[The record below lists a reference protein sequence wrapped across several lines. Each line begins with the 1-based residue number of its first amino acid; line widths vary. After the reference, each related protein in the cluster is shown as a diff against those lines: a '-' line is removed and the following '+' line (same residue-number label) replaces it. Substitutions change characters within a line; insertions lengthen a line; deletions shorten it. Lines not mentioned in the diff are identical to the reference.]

1 MKKLLTVVGGIVVLV
16 IAAALIAPFF
26 IDLNDY
32 KGTIEAKAKEATG
45 RDLKIDGK
53 ISLSLL
59 PLPSVTVDGIKFGN
73 APGGTAPNMAEIE
86 SAKVKVALMPLLSHK
101 AQITEIVL
109 TKPVIVLEKLKDGTG
124 NWQLNPSA
132 PSGTTT
138 TPAPAPAPTQP
149 SSDGATASA
158 GGWDVQV
165 DGASIEDGTVIYRD
179 ATAGSEQKVEK
190 INVDLSLQS
199 LKGPFD
205 AKGGLVAMNL
215 PLGFSVKVGR
225 MDPSAPMPIELTL
238 TVGETKGSFGFS
250 GQADMSAASDPTKP
264 IVTGKLSA
272 KAENVAELM
281 AALSGGSA
289 AAQPPALAQ
298 PLTLSG
304 DVTAGSAA
312 ADIKNLALA
321 LGDIAAQGA
330 VGAKYGAETT
340 VDANLAVGRVNLDK
354 LLPPAKAGATSDKT
368 TDTASA
374 GAAKPAAPFT
384 LPTGITANV
393 TAMVEQIA
401 YQGKAIDGTKLVA
414 QLKDGALNLTQ
425 LSAQL
430 PGNTAFTLSGVLA
443 PKSGQPSFTGAV
455 KASSDNLREVADM
468 FAPGALNSVPADRL
482 RKLALTSRLNASPA
496 QVEIADLN
504 ATLDASKISGGVILA
519 LPDGQKRKRMAFG
532 VGLSVDKL
540 NVDGYL
546 PQAGKKVGE
555 PSTAAS
561 TDTAKAKP
569 APDNPLK
576 ALAPLGDLDA
586 NIEIKA
592 GSLTLNGQQVKGL
605 HTLVGLADAT
615 LTIKDI
621 SVSDLMGGKGAINGT
636 VSDLKGDPKFDIAY
650 DIFAKDAGKLL
661 QMGGMDAQAPGKF
674 GTLTLKGKASGNAND
689 VAYDIA
695 MAMSGVG
702 LDGTAKGTA
711 SGLMAGGIPKINS
724 DFDIKA
730 KDTGALAQLFGG
742 PADAAKQLGAVAF
755 KGTAQS
761 GADDLTYDV
770 SLSIGGIGGTGKLAG
785 KVTGISGTPQVDTTL
800 DLKANDPAPLLQL
813 AGIAGPKAKAMGALT
828 AAGALKGNAE
838 NMNLNLDLSGA
849 GATAKVAGN
858 VKIPKSKD
866 PAKPEPIGFDLAVTA
881 NHPEFTDLMKMA
893 DLPASGAKG
902 GPLAVSV
909 KAAGTTQKASVSQL
923 DAKWGDSSIAG
934 SADYD
939 ATGTR
944 PLITAVLNG
953 GTVNLTPF
961 MAPSTKTNTAT
972 GTGGSGGS
980 GSPAKTSGP
989 WSTEP
994 LDLSAL
1000 GKQDAKIDF
1009 KATSLVLPDQRI
1021 DDLVAKIT
1029 IEDGLMTMET
1039 LNGKIYGGAFDLS
1052 GTTVNGNGTP
1062 KIGAKVA
1069 VKAIQLAELLGGGI
1083 AGSQVK
1089 GPISLNFDGTGSGL
1103 SQADL
1108 VRSLTGK
1115 GNLDGTVL
1123 IIGKIEQ
1130 TVGSALLGVLGQKVK
1145 AVQGIADKIN
1155 GVLSSYTGVDN
1166 KLDGTFDIV
1175 NGVLNTGD
1183 TAFTNPKARG
1193 TAKGKVDLAQMAL
1206 SMLVDLFG
1214 ADAQQAFMSVNLDGP
1229 LASPKPSFSG
1239 GGAAPSAS
1247 GIPGLNIP
1255 GVSLPGLGGGATD
1268 TAAPGAVPGAATGI
1282 GGAAGAAVGGAV
1294 GGAGGSAVGGAA
1306 GGLLNDLIGGKKKK
1320 KDQQQQEPAAQ
1331 ESAPAAE
1338 PGAAGTA
1345 VPAAQPEAAPA
1356 EPAPAEQAPAATE
1369 QAPAAEPG
1377 AAPAPAEDRTSRSSA
1392 RTCGSGARRGN
1403 PSAEQ
1408 RDHDGTGA
1416 GTRRQRQLSGFNTK
1430 MRLRLCR
1437 RKEIRG
1443 HNTQL
1448 TAEASA
1454 RRKRSKPHKI
1464 GVRVTFCV
1472 SSMRRIN
1479 RDILL

>member
-1 MKKLLTVVGGIVVLV
+1 MKKLLYVVGGIVVLV

-32 KGTIEAKAKEATG
+32 KGMIEAKAKEATG

-53 ISLSLL
+53 ISLSIL

-86 SAKVKVALMPLLSHK
+86 SAKVKVAIMPLLSHK
-101 AQITEIVL
+101 AQITEVVL
-109 TKPVIVLEKLKDGTG
+109 TRPVIVLEKLKDGTG
-124 NWQLNPSA
+124 NWQLNPPSA
-132 PSGTTT
+132 SGTTT
-138 TPAPAPAPTQP
+138 TEAAPAQP
-149 SSDGATASA
+149 SSGGATASA

-165 DGASIEDGTVIYRD
+165 DGASVEDGTFIYRD
-179 ATAGSEQKVEK
+179 ATSGSEQKVDK
-190 INVDLSLQS
+190 INVDLSMQS

-215 PLGFSVKVGR
+215 PLGFSVKAGR
-225 MDPSAPMPIELTL
+225 MDPSAPMPIDLTL

-250 GQADMSAASDPTKP
+250 GQADMSAASDPAKP

-298 PLTLSG
+298 PFTLNG
-304 DVTAGSAA
+304 DITAGSTA

-354 LLPPAKAGATSDKT
+354 LMPAAKAGAAPEKK
-368 TDTASA
+368 AEGEA
-374 GAAKPAAPFT
+374 AGGAAKPAAPFS
-384 LPTGITANV
+384 LPGGVTANV
-393 TAMVEQIA
+393 TATVEQIA

-504 ATLDASKISGGVILA
+504 AQLDASKISGGVILA
-519 LPDGQKRKRMAFG
+519 LPDDQKRKRMAFG
-532 VGLSVDKL
+532 VGLSIDKL

-546 PQAGKKVGE
+546 PQGNQPAGDKKAA
-555 PSTAAS
+555 PASTAS
-561 TDTAKAKP
+561 NDTTKKA

-586 NIEIKA
+586 NIEVKA
-592 GSLTLNGQQVKGL
+592 GSLTMNGQQVKGL
-605 HTLVGLADAT
+605 HALIGLADAT
-615 LTIKDI
+615 LNIKDI
-621 SVSDLMGGKGAINGT
+621 SVSDLMGGKGAIEGK
-636 VSDLKGDPKFDIAY
+636 VSDLKGDPKFDISY
-650 DIFAKDAGKLL
+650 DISAKDAGKLL
-661 QMGGMDAQAPGKF
+661 AMGGMDAQSPGKF
-674 GTLTLKGKASGNAND
+674 GSLTLKGKANGNAND
-689 VAYDIA
+689 VTYDVA
-695 MAMSGVG
+695 MAMTGVG

-711 SGLMAGGIPKINS
+711 AGLTAGGIPKINS
-724 DFDIKA
+724 TFDVKA
-730 KDTGALAQLFGG
+730 KDTAALAQLFGG
-742 PADAAKQLGAVAF
+742 PADAAKQLGSVAF
-755 KGTAQS
+755 SGTAQS

-770 SLSIGGIGGTGKLAG
+770 TLAIGGIGGAGKLAG

-800 DLKANDPAPLLQL
+800 DLKAEKPAPLLQL
-813 AGIAGPKAKAMGALT
+813 AGLAGPKAQAMGALT

-838 NMNLNLDLSGA
+838 DMNLNLDLSGA
-849 GATAKVAGN
+849 GATAKVTGN
-858 VKIPKSKD
+858 VKMPKSKD
-866 PAKPEPIGFDLAVTA
+866 PAKPEPIGFDLSVTA
-881 NHPEFTDLMKMA
+881 NHPEFTDLMKLA
-893 DLPASGAKG
+893 DLPSGGTKG
-902 GPLAVSV
+902 GPLALTV

-923 DAKWGDSSIAG
+923 DAKWGDSNLAG

-939 ATGTR
+939 ATGTK
-944 PLITAVLNG
+944 PVITAVLNG

-961 MAPSTKTNTAT
+961 MAPSTKTNAGKSTT
-972 GTGGSGGS
+972 GAGGS

-1000 GKQDAKIDF
+1000 GKQDANIDF
-1009 KATSLVLPDQRI
+1009 KAKSLIMPDQRI

-1029 IEDGLMTMET
+1029 VKDGLMTMQT

-1052 GTTVNGNGTP
+1052 GTSVNGNGTP
-1062 KIGAKVA
+1062 KIDAKVA

-1145 AVQGIADKIN
+1145 QVQGIADKIN
-1155 GVLSSYTGVDN
+1155 GVLSAYTGVDN
-1166 KLDGTFDIV
+1166 KLNGTFDIA
-1175 NGVLNTGD
+1175 NGVLNTQD

-1229 LASPKPSFSG
+1229 VASPKPSFSG

-1255 GVSLPGLGGGATD
+1255 GVSIPGLGGGSSD
-1268 TAAPGAVPGAATGI
+1268 TSAEPGGAATGA
-1282 GGAAGAAVGGAV
+1282 GGAAGSAVGGAV
-1294 GGAGGSAVGGAA
+1294 GGAGGAAVGGAA
-1306 GGLLNDLIGGKKKK
+1306 GGLINDIFGGKDKKK
-1320 KDQQQQEPAAQ
+1320 QQQAPASQ

-1338 PGAAGTA
+1338 PGAAA
-1345 VPAAQPEAAPA
+1345 APAPAAQPEAAPGAPAPA
-1356 EPAPAEQAPAATE
+1356 EPAPAATEQPPAQAPAAEQAPATE

-1377 AAPAPAEDRTSRSSA
+1377 AAPAPAEPAPAAPAPSEVIPVPTNNETTTDPA
-1392 RTCGSGARRGN
+1392 EEPGASGN
-1403 PSAEQ
+1403 
-1408 RDHDGTGA
+1408 
-1416 GTRRQRQLSGFNTK
+1416 
-1430 MRLRLCR
+1430 
-1437 RKEIRG
+1437 
-1443 HNTQL
+1443 
-1448 TAEASA
+1448 
-1454 RRKRSKPHKI
+1454 
-1464 GVRVTFCV
+1464 
-1472 SSMRRIN
+1472 
-1479 RDILL
+1479 

>member
-1 MKKLLTVVGGIVVLV
+1 MKKLLYIIGGIVVLV
-16 IAAALIAPFF
+16 IVAALIAPFF

-32 KGTIEAKAKEATG
+32 KGMIEAKAKEATG

-53 ISLSLL
+53 ISLSIL

-73 APGGTAPNMAEIE
+73 APGGAAPNMAEIE
-86 SAKVKVALMPLLSHK
+86 SATVKVAIMPLLSHK
-101 AQITEIVL
+101 AQITDIVL
-109 TKPVIVLEKLKDGTG
+109 TKPVISLEKLKDGTG
-124 NWQLNPSA
+124 NWQLTPPTA
-132 PSGTTT
+132 SGT
-138 TPAPAPAPTQP
+138 TPAPSPAPAP
-149 SSDGATASA
+149 SDGATTSA
-158 GGWDVQV
+158 GGWDVQI
-165 DGASIEDGTVIYRD
+165 DGATIEDGTVIYRD

-190 INVDLSLQS
+190 INVDLSMQS

-205 AKGGLVAMNL
+205 AKGGLVAMNM
-215 PLGFSVKVGR
+215 PLGFSVKAGR
-225 MDPSAPMPIELTL
+225 MDPTAPMPVELTL

-250 GQADMSAASDPTKP
+250 GQADMSAAGDPAKP

-289 AAQPPALAQ
+289 AAQPPALAR
-298 PLTLSG
+298 PFSLNG
-304 DVTAGSAA
+304 DVTAGSTA

-321 LGDIAAQGA
+321 LGDVSAQGTVA
-330 VGAKYGAETT
+330 AKYGAATEL
-340 VDANLAVGRVNLDK
+340 DANLAVGRVDLDK
-354 LLPPAKAGATSDKT
+354 LLPPAAKSGEAADKKAA
-368 TDTASA
+368 DTGG
-374 GAAKPAAPFT
+374 GAAKQPAPFT
-384 LPTGITANV
+384 LPGGITANV
-393 TAMVEQIA
+393 TATVEQIA
-401 YQGKAIDGTKLVA
+401 YQGKAIDGTRLVA

-443 PKSGQPSFTGAV
+443 PKNGQPSFTGAA

-482 RKLALTSRLNASPA
+482 RKLALTSRLNASPS

-504 ATLDASKISGGVILA
+504 ATLDASKISGGIILA
-519 LPDGQKRKRMAFG
+519 LPDDQKRKRMAFG

-546 PQAGKKVGE
+546 PQGGKKVGE
-555 PSTAAS
+555 PANTAAN
-561 TDTAKAKP
+561 DTAKSKS

-586 NIEIKA
+586 NIEVKA
-592 GSLTLNGQQVKGL
+592 GSLTMNGQQVKSL
-605 HTLVGLADAT
+605 HALIGLADAT
-615 LTIKDI
+615 LNIKDV
-621 SVSDLMGGKGAINGT
+621 SVGDLMGGKGAINGK
-636 VSDLKGDPKFDIAY
+636 VSDLKGDPKFDINY
-650 DIFAKDAGKLL
+650 DISAKDAGKLL
-661 QMGGMDAQAPGKF
+661 AMAGMDPQSPGKF
-674 GTLTLKGKASGNAND
+674 GALTLKGKASGNAND
-689 VAYDIA
+689 VAYDVD
-695 MAMSGVG
+695 MAMTGVG

-711 SGLMAGGIPKINS
+711 AGLMAGGIPKINS

-730 KDTGALAQLFGG
+730 KDTAALAQLFGG
-742 PADAAKQLGAVAF
+742 PADAAKQLGSVAF
-755 KGTAQS
+755 AGTAQS

-770 SLSIGGIGGTGKLAG
+770 KLSIGGIGGSGKLAG

-800 DLKANDPAPLLQL
+800 DLKAEKPAPLLQL
-813 AGIAGPKAKAMGALT
+813 AGLAGPKAQAMGTLS

-838 NMNLNLDLSGA
+838 DMNLNLDLAAA

-858 VKIPKSKD
+858 VKMPKQQ
-866 PAKPEPIGFDLAVTA
+866 PIAFDLSVTA
-881 NHPEFTDLMKMA
+881 NHPEFTELMKMA
-893 DLPASGAKG
+893 DLPAGAKG
-902 GPLAVSV
+902 GPLAVAV

-923 DAKWGDSSIAG
+923 DAKWGDSSLTGTAN
-934 SADYD
+934 YD
-939 ATGTR
+939 ATGAK
-944 PLITAVLNG
+944 PNITANLSG

-961 MAPSTKTNTAT
+961 MAPSAKTNA
-972 GTGGSGGS
+972 GKSTGGSSGS
-980 GSPAKTSGP
+980 GAPAKTSGP

-1000 GKQDAKIDF
+1000 GKQDADIDF
-1009 KATSLVLPDQRI
+1009 KAKSLILPDQRI

-1029 IEDGLMTMET
+1029 IKDGLMTMHT

-1052 GTTVNGNGTP
+1052 GTAVNGNGTP
-1062 KIGAKVA
+1062 KIDAKVA

-1083 AGSQVK
+1083 AGSQIK

-1103 SQADL
+1103 TQADL

-1145 AVQGIADKIN
+1145 AVQGVADKIN

-1166 KLDGTFDIV
+1166 KLTGSFDIAQ
-1175 NGVLNTGD
+1175 GILNTQD
-1183 TAFTNPKARG
+1183 TAFSNPKARG

-1214 ADAQQAFMSVNLDGP
+1214 QNAEQAFMSVNLDGP
-1229 LASPKPSFSG
+1229 VSSPHPSFSG
-1239 GGAAPSAS
+1239 NGAAPSAS

-1255 GVSLPGLGGGATD
+1255 GVNIPGLGGGGSTD
-1268 TAAPGAVPGAATGI
+1268 TSAPGAATGGAEGI

-1320 KDQQQQEPAAQ
+1320 DKQQQAPASQ
-1331 ESAPAAE
+1331 ESAPGAE
-1338 PGAAGTA
+1338 PGAAGSSA
-1345 VPAAQPEAAPA
+1345 PAAQPEVAPA
-1356 EPAPAEQAPAATE
+1356 EQAPSEQAPAATE
-1369 QAPAAEPG
+1369 QPPADQAPAAEPG
-1377 AAPAPAEDRTSRSSA
+1377 AAQTPTEPAPTEQAPAPSELVPLPNNETTTEPGQEPGA
-1392 RTCGSGARRGN
+1392 SGN
-1403 PSAEQ
+1403 
-1408 RDHDGTGA
+1408 
-1416 GTRRQRQLSGFNTK
+1416 
-1430 MRLRLCR
+1430 
-1437 RKEIRG
+1437 
-1443 HNTQL
+1443 
-1448 TAEASA
+1448 
-1454 RRKRSKPHKI
+1454 
-1464 GVRVTFCV
+1464 
-1472 SSMRRIN
+1472 
-1479 RDILL
+1479 

>member
-1 MKKLLTVVGGIVVLV
+1 MKKLLYVVGGIVVLV

-53 ISLSLL
+53 ISLSIL

-86 SAKVKVALMPLLSHK
+86 SATVKVAIMPLLSHK
-101 AQITEIVL
+101 AQITNIVL
-109 TKPVIVLEKLKDGTG
+109 TRPVIVLEKLKDGTG
-124 NWQLNPSA
+124 NWQLNPTAS
-132 PSGTTT
+132 SGTTT
-138 TPAPAPAPTQP
+138 TEPAQPSAPTQP
-149 SSDGATASA
+149 STDGATASA

-165 DGASIEDGTVIYRD
+165 DGASVEDGTFIYRD
-179 ATAGSEQKVEK
+179 ATSGSEQKVEK
-190 INVDLSLQS
+190 INVDLSMQS

-225 MDPSAPMPIELTL
+225 MDPSAPMPIDLAL

-250 GQADMSAASDPTKP
+250 GQADMAAAGDPAKP
-264 IVTGKLSA
+264 IVVGKLSA

-281 AALSGGSA
+281 AALSSGSA

-298 PLTLSG
+298 PFTLAG

-312 ADIKNLALA
+312 ADIKNLSLA

-354 LLPPAKAGATSDKT
+354 LMPLAKAGAATEKK
-368 TDTASA
+368 TDTAS
-374 GAAKPAAPFT
+374 GGDAAKPAAPFI
-384 LPTGITANV
+384 LPSGITANV
-393 TAMVEQIA
+393 TATVEQIA

-468 FAPGALNSVPADRL
+468 FAPGALDSVPADRL

-519 LPDGQKRKRMAFG
+519 LPDDQKRKRMAFG

-546 PQAGKKVGE
+546 PQGDKKVGE
-555 PSTAAS
+555 PSTAS
-561 TDTAKAKP
+561 TDTTKAKA

-592 GSLTLNGQQVKGL
+592 GSLTMNGQQVKGL
-605 HTLVGLADAT
+605 HALVGLADAT
-615 LTIKDI
+615 LNIKDI
-621 SVSDLMGGKGAINGT
+621 SVSDLMGGKGAINGK

-674 GTLTLKGKASGNAND
+674 GTLTLKGKANGNAND
-689 VAYDIA
+689 VTYDIA
-695 MAMSGVG
+695 MAMTGVG

-730 KDTGALAQLFGG
+730 KDTAALAQLFGG
-742 PADAAKQLGAVAF
+742 PADAAKQLGSVAF

-770 SLSIGGIGGTGKLAG
+770 TLAIGGIGGTGKLAG

-800 DLKANDPAPLLQL
+800 DLKAEKPAPLLQL
-813 AGIAGPKAKAMGALT
+813 AGLAGPKAQAMGALT

-838 NMNLNLDLSGA
+838 DMNLNLDLSAA

-858 VKIPKSKD
+858 VKMPKQQ
-866 PAKPEPIGFDLAVTA
+866 PIAFDLSVTA
-881 NHPEFTDLMKMA
+881 NHPEFTDLMKIA
-893 DLPASGAKG
+893 DMPASGAKG
-902 GPLAVSV
+902 GPLALAV

-923 DAKWGDSSIAG
+923 DAKWGDSSLTG
-934 SADYD
+934 TADYD
-939 ATGTR
+939 ATGAK
-944 PLITAVLNG
+944 PIITANLSG

-961 MAPSTKTNTAT
+961 MAPSTKTNASKTT
-972 GTGGSGGS
+972 TGSGGS
-980 GSPAKTSGP
+980 GAPAKTSGP

-1000 GKQDAKIDF
+1000 GKQDANIDF
-1009 KATSLVLPDQRI
+1009 KAQSLIMPDQRI

-1029 IEDGLMTMET
+1029 VKDGLMTMQT

-1062 KIGAKVA
+1062 KIGAKVV

-1089 GPISLNFDGTGSGL
+1089 GPISLNFDGTGAGL
-1103 SQADL
+1103 SQADI

-1145 AVQGIADKIN
+1145 AVQGIAEKIN
-1155 GVLSSYTGVDN
+1155 GILASYTGVDN

-1229 LASPKPSFSG
+1229 VASPKPSFSG
-1239 GGAAPSAS
+1239 GGATPTAS

-1255 GVSLPGLGGGATD
+1255 GLNIPGVGGGSSD
-1268 TAAPGAVPGAATGI
+1268 TSAEPGGAATGI
-1282 GGAAGAAVGGAV
+1282 GGAAGSAVGGAV
-1294 GGAGGSAVGGAA
+1294 GGTGGAAVGGAA
-1306 GGLLNDLIGGKKKK
+1306 GGLINDIFGGKDKKKK
-1320 KDQQQQEPAAQ
+1320 QEQQQAPASQ

-1345 VPAAQPEAAPA
+1345 PAAQPEAAPA
-1356 EPAPAEQAPAATE
+1356 EQAPAEQAPAATE
-1369 QAPAAEPG
+1369 QPPAQAPATEQAPAATEPAPAAEPG
-1377 AAPAPAEDRTSRSSA
+1377 AAPAEQAPAEAPAPSEIIPVPENSQTTEPA
-1392 RTCGSGARRGN
+1392 QEPGASGN
-1403 PSAEQ
+1403 
-1408 RDHDGTGA
+1408 
-1416 GTRRQRQLSGFNTK
+1416 
-1430 MRLRLCR
+1430 
-1437 RKEIRG
+1437 
-1443 HNTQL
+1443 
-1448 TAEASA
+1448 
-1454 RRKRSKPHKI
+1454 
-1464 GVRVTFCV
+1464 
-1472 SSMRRIN
+1472 
-1479 RDILL
+1479 

>member
-1 MKKLLTVVGGIVVLV
+1 MMKKLLYVVGGIVVLV

-73 APGGTAPNMAEIE
+73 APGGSAPNMAEIE
-86 SAKVKVALMPLLSHK
+86 SATVKVAIMPLLSHK
-101 AQITEIVL
+101 AQITNVVL
-109 TKPVIVLEKLKDGTG
+109 TRPVVVLEKLKDGTG
-124 NWQLNPSA
+124 NWQLNA
-132 PSGTTT
+132 PAASGTTTT
-138 TPAPAPAPTQP
+138 TPAPAQP

-165 DGASIEDGTVIYRD
+165 DGASVEDGTFIYRD
-179 ATAGSEQKVEK
+179 ATSGSEQKIDK
-190 INVDLSLQS
+190 INVDLSMQS

-215 PLGFSVKVGR
+215 PLGFSVKAGR
-225 MDPSAPMPIELTL
+225 MDPSAPMPLDLTL

-250 GQADMSAASDPTKP
+250 GQADMAAASDPTKP

-289 AAQPPALAQ
+289 AAQPPALAR
-298 PLTLSG
+298 PFTLDG
-304 DVTAGSAA
+304 DITAGSAA

-321 LGDIAAQGA
+321 LGDVAAQGS
-330 VGAKYGAETT
+330 VGAKYGAATV
-340 VDANLAVGRVNLDK
+340 VDANLAIGRVDLDK
-354 LLPPAKAGATSDKT
+354 LMPAGKADEATEKKA
-368 TDTASA
+368 DTASGA
-374 GAAKPAAPFT
+374 GEAKPAAPFN
-384 LPTGITANV
+384 LPSGITANV
-393 TAMVEQIA
+393 TATVEQIA

-468 FAPGALNSVPADRL
+468 FAPGALNSVPSDRL

-496 QVEIADLN
+496 QVEVADLN

-519 LPDGQKRKRMAFG
+519 LPDDQKRKRMAFG

-546 PQAGKKVGE
+546 PQGDMKAAPV
-555 PSTAAS
+555 STAAN
-561 TDTAKAKP
+561 DTTKAKA
-569 APDNPLK
+569 APGNPLK

-592 GSLTLNGQQVKGL
+592 GSLTMNGQQVKGL
-605 HTLVGLADAT
+605 HALIGLADAT
-615 LTIKDI
+615 LNIKDV
-621 SVSDLMGGKGAINGT
+621 SVGDLMGGKGQINGKVT
-636 VSDLKGDPKFDIAY
+636 DLKGDPKFDIAY
-650 DIFAKDAGKLL
+650 DISAKDAGKLL
-661 QMGGMDAQAPGKF
+661 QMGGMDAQSPGKF
-674 GTLTLKGKASGNAND
+674 GSLTLKGKANGNAND

-695 MAMSGVG
+695 MAMTGVG

-711 SGLMAGGIPKINS
+711 AGLMAGGIPKINS

-730 KDTGALAQLFGG
+730 KDTAALAQLFGG
-742 PADAAKQLGAVAF
+742 PADAAKQLGSVAF

-770 SLSIGGIGGTGKLAG
+770 SLAIGGIGGTGKLAG

-800 DLKANDPAPLLQL
+800 DLKAEKPGPLLQL
-813 AGIAGPKAKAMGALT
+813 AGLAGPKAQAMGALT

-838 NMNLNLDLSGA
+838 DMNLNLDLSGA

-858 VKIPKSKD
+858 VKMPKSKD
-866 PAKPEPIGFDLAVTA
+866 PAKPEPIGFDLSVTA
-881 NHPEFTDLMKMA
+881 NHPEFTDLMKIA
-893 DLPASGAKG
+893 DLPGSGAKG
-902 GPLAVSV
+902 GPLAVAI

-923 DAKWGDSSIAG
+923 DAKWGDSSLTGTAN
-934 SADYD
+934 YD
-939 ATGTR
+939 ATGAK
-944 PLITAVLNG
+944 PNITANLTG

-961 MAPSTKTNTAT
+961 MAPSTKTSASKSTS
-972 GTGGSGGS
+972 GSGGS

-989 WSTEP
+989 WSTDP

-1000 GKQDAKIDF
+1000 GKQDADIDF
-1009 KATSLVLPDQRI
+1009 KAKSLIMPDQRI

-1029 IEDGLMTMET
+1029 VKDGLMTMHT

-1052 GTTVNGNGTP
+1052 GTSVNGNGTP
-1062 KIGAKVA
+1062 KIDAKVA

-1089 GPISLNFDGTGSGL
+1089 GPISLNFDGSGTGL
-1103 SQADL
+1103 TQADL

-1155 GVLSSYTGVDN
+1155 GVLASYTGVDN
-1166 KLDGTFDIV
+1166 KLDGTFDIA
-1175 NGVLNTGD
+1175 NGVLNTQD
-1183 TAFTNPKARG
+1183 TTFTNPKARG
-1193 TAKGKVDLAQMAL
+1193 TAKGKVDLPQMAL

-1229 LASPKPSFSG
+1229 VSSPKPSFSG
-1239 GGAAPSAS
+1239 SGAAPSAS

-1255 GVSLPGLGGGATD
+1255 GVNLPGLGGGSSD
-1268 TAAPGAVPGAATGI
+1268 TSAPGAAPATGI
-1282 GGAAGAAVGGAV
+1282 GGAAGSAVGGAV
-1294 GGAGGSAVGGAA
+1294 GGTGGAAVGGAA
-1306 GGLLNDLIGGKKKK
+1306 GGLINDIFGGKDKKKK
-1320 KDQQQQEPAAQ
+1320 KEQQQAPASQ

-1345 VPAAQPEAAPA
+1345 PAAQPEAAPA
-1356 EPAPAEQAPAATE
+1356 APAPAPAEQAPAATEQPPAEQPPAE

-1377 AAPAPAEDRTSRSSA
+1377 AAPAPAEPAPAPSDLIPVPTNNETTTEPA
-1392 RTCGSGARRGN
+1392 QEPGASGN
-1403 PSAEQ
+1403 
-1408 RDHDGTGA
+1408 
-1416 GTRRQRQLSGFNTK
+1416 
-1430 MRLRLCR
+1430 
-1437 RKEIRG
+1437 
-1443 HNTQL
+1443 
-1448 TAEASA
+1448 
-1454 RRKRSKPHKI
+1454 
-1464 GVRVTFCV
+1464 
-1472 SSMRRIN
+1472 
-1479 RDILL
+1479 

>member
-1 MKKLLTVVGGIVVLV
+1 MKKLLYVIGGIVVLV

-86 SAKVKVALMPLLSHK
+86 SATVKIAVMPLLSHK
-101 AQITEIVL
+101 AQITNVVL
-109 TKPVIVLEKLKDGTG
+109 TRPVIVLEKLKDGTG
-124 NWQLNPSA
+124 NWQLTPPASA
-132 PSGTTT
+132 GATT
-138 TPAPAPAPTQP
+138 TPAQP

-165 DGASIEDGTVIYRD
+165 DGATVEDGTFIYRD
-179 ATAGSEQKVEK
+179 AATGSEQKIDK
-190 INVDLSLQS
+190 INVDLSMQS
-199 LKGPFD
+199 LKGPFE

-215 PLGFSVKVGR
+215 PLGFSAKTGR
-225 MDPSAPMPIELTL
+225 MDPSAPMPIDLTL

-250 GQADMSAASDPTKP
+250 GQADMAAASDPAKP
-264 IVTGKLSA
+264 IVVGKLSA

-289 AAQPPALAQ
+289 AAQPPALAR
-298 PLTLSG
+298 PFTLAG
-304 DVTAGSAA
+304 DVTAGAAA
-312 ADIKNLALA
+312 ADIKNLALT
-321 LGDIAAQGA
+321 LGDIAAQGS
-330 VGAKYGAETT
+330 VGAKYGEATT
-340 VDANLAVGRVNLDK
+340 VDANLAVGRVDLDK
-354 LLPPAKAGATSDKT
+354 LMPPAKSGEAGAKKAEGE
-368 TDTASA
+368 TAG
-374 GAAKPAAPFT
+374 GAAKPATPFT
-384 LPTGITANV
+384 LPGGITANV
-393 TAMVEQIA
+393 TATVEQIA

-414 QLKDGALNLTQ
+414 QLKDGALNVTQ
-425 LSAQL
+425 FSAQL

-443 PKSGQPSFTGAV
+443 PKNDQPSFTGAL

-519 LPDGQKRKRMAFG
+519 LPDDQKRKRMAFG

-546 PQAGKKVGE
+546 PQTGKKVGE
-555 PSTAAS
+555 PSAAS
-561 TDTAKAKP
+561 TDTTKTKA

-592 GSLTLNGQQVKGL
+592 GSLTMNGQQVKGL
-605 HTLVGLADAT
+605 HALVGLADAT
-615 LTIKDI
+615 LNIKDI
-621 SVSDLMGGKGAINGT
+621 SVSDLMGGKGEINGKVT
-636 VSDLKGDPKFDIAY
+636 DLKGDPKFDINY

-661 QMGGMDAQAPGKF
+661 VMGGMEPQAPGKF

-689 VAYDIA
+689 VTYDIA
-695 MAMSGVG
+695 MAMTGVG

-730 KDTGALAQLFGG
+730 KDTAALAQLFGG
-742 PADAAKQLGAVAF
+742 PADAAKQLGSVAF

-770 SLSIGGIGGTGKLAG
+770 TLAIGGIGGSGKLAG

-800 DLKANDPAPLLQL
+800 DLKADKPAPLLQL
-813 AGIAGPKAKAMGALT
+813 AGLAGPKAQAMGALT

-838 NMNLNLDLSGA
+838 DMNLNLDLSAA

-858 VKIPKSKD
+858 VKMPKQQ
-866 PAKPEPIGFDLAVTA
+866 PIAFDLAITA
-881 NHPEFTDLMKMA
+881 NHPEFTDLMKIA
-893 DLPASGAKG
+893 DMPASGAKG
-902 GPLAVSV
+902 GPLAIAV

-923 DAKWGDSSIAG
+923 DAKWGDSSLAG
-934 SADYD
+934 TANYD
-939 ATGTR
+939 ATGAK
-944 PLITAVLNG
+944 PMITANLSG

-961 MAPSTKTNTAT
+961 MAPSTKTNGAKSTT
-972 GTGGSGGS
+972 GSGGS

-1000 GKQDAKIDF
+1000 GKQDADIDF
-1009 KATSLVLPDQRI
+1009 KAKSLILPDQRI

-1029 IEDGLMTMET
+1029 VKDGLMTMQT

-1052 GTTVNGNGTP
+1052 GTRVNGNGTP
-1062 KIGAKVA
+1062 KIDAKVA

-1103 SQADL
+1103 SQADI

-1145 AVQGIADKIN
+1145 QVQGIADKIN
-1155 GVLSSYTGVDN
+1155 GVLSAYTGVDN

-1175 NGVLNTGD
+1175 NGVLNTED

-1206 SMLVDLFG
+1206 SMLIDLFG
-1214 ADAQQAFMSVNLDGP
+1214 SSAEQAFMSVNLDGP
-1229 LASPKPSFSG
+1229 VSAPKPSFSG

-1255 GVSLPGLGGGATD
+1255 GVNLPGFGGSTGTSAE
-1268 TAAPGAVPGAATGI
+1268 PGGAATGI
-1282 GGAAGAAVGGAV
+1282 GGAAGSAVGGAV
-1294 GGAGGSAVGGAA
+1294 GGTGGAAVGGAA
-1306 GGLLNDLIGGKKKK
+1306 GGLINDLLGGKDKKKK
-1320 KDQQQQEPAAQ
+1320 QEQQQQAPASQ

-1345 VPAAQPEAAPA
+1345 PAAALEAAPAEAAPAEPTPAEPAPAEPAPAATEQPPAATPAPEPAPATEQAPAEPAPAAEPGATTAPA
-1356 EPAPAEQAPAATE
+1356 EPAPAEPAPTE
-1369 QAPAAEPG
+1369 VIPVPTNNQTTTEPAQEPG
-1377 AAPAPAEDRTSRSSA
+1377 A
-1392 RTCGSGARRGN
+1392 SGN
-1403 PSAEQ
+1403 
-1408 RDHDGTGA
+1408 
-1416 GTRRQRQLSGFNTK
+1416 
-1430 MRLRLCR
+1430 
-1437 RKEIRG
+1437 
-1443 HNTQL
+1443 
-1448 TAEASA
+1448 
-1454 RRKRSKPHKI
+1454 
-1464 GVRVTFCV
+1464 
-1472 SSMRRIN
+1472 
-1479 RDILL
+1479 

>member
-1 MKKLLTVVGGIVVLV
+1 MKKLLYFVGGIVVLV

-86 SAKVKVALMPLLSHK
+86 SAKVKVAVMPLLSDK
-101 AQITEIVL
+101 VQITEITL
-109 TKPVIVLEKLKDGTG
+109 TRPVIVLEKLKDGTG
-124 NWQLNPSA
+124 NWVLKPGAAEKAIEPNPAQPASPSA
-132 PSGTTT
+132 TS
-138 TPAPAPAPTQP
+138 
-149 SSDGATASA
+149 SA
-158 GGWDVQV
+158 GGWDVQI
-165 DGASIEDGTVIYRD
+165 DGATVEDGTFIYRD
-179 ATAGSEQKVEK
+179 AATGAEQKVDK
-190 INVDLSLQS
+190 INVDLSIDS

-205 AKGGLVAMNL
+205 AKGSLVAMNL
-215 PLGFSVKVGR
+215 PLGFSAKTGR
-225 MDPSAPMPIELTL
+225 MDPSAPMPIEVTL

-250 GQADMSAASDPTKP
+250 GQADMAAAGDPTKP

-281 AALSGGSA
+281 AALSGGTA
-289 AAQPPALAQ
+289 AAQPPALAR
-298 PLTLSG
+298 PFTLAG

-312 ADIKNLALA
+312 ADIKNLALT

-330 VGAKYGAETT
+330 VGAQYGEATT
-340 VDANLAVGRVNLDK
+340 VDANLAVGRVDLDK
-354 LLPPAKAGATSDKT
+354 LMPAGKAGEATEKKT
-368 TDTASA
+368 EGEAA
-374 GAAKPAAPFT
+374 GGAAKPAAPFT
-384 LPTGITANV
+384 LPAGITANV
-393 TAMVEQIA
+393 TATVEQIA

-443 PKSGQPSFTGAV
+443 PKSGQPSFTGAL

-468 FAPGALNSVPADRL
+468 FAPGALASVPSDRL

-519 LPDGQKRKRMAFG
+519 LPDDQKRKRMAFG

-546 PQAGKKVGE
+546 PQSGKKVGE
-555 PSTAAS
+555 PSTS
-561 TDTAKAKP
+561 NDTTKTKA

-592 GSLTLNGQQVKGL
+592 GSLTMNGQQVKGL
-605 HTLVGLADAT
+605 HALIGLADAT
-615 LTIKDI
+615 LNIKDI
-621 SVSDLMGGKGAINGT
+621 SVNDLMGGKGEINGKVT
-636 VSDLKGDPKFDIAY
+636 DLKGDPKFDINY
-650 DIFAKDAGKLL
+650 DISAKDAGKLL
-661 QMGGMDAQAPGKF
+661 VMGGMEPQAPGKF
-674 GTLTLKGKASGNAND
+674 GALTLKGKANGNAND
-689 VAYDIA
+689 VTYDIA
-695 MAMSGVG
+695 MAMTGVG

-730 KDTGALAQLFGG
+730 KDTAALAQLFGG
-742 PADAAKQLGAVAF
+742 PADAAKQLGSVAF

-770 SLSIGGIGGTGKLAG
+770 TLAIGGIGGSGKLAG

-800 DLKANDPAPLLQL
+800 DLKADKPAPLLQL
-813 AGIAGPKAKAMGALT
+813 AGLAGPKAQAMGALT

-838 NMNLNLDLSGA
+838 DMNLNLDLSAA

-858 VKIPKSKD
+858 VKMPKQQ
-866 PAKPEPIGFDLAVTA
+866 PIAFDLSITA
-881 NHPEFTDLMKMA
+881 NHPEFTDLMKIA
-893 DLPASGAKG
+893 DMPASGAKG
-902 GPLAVSV
+902 GPLALAV

-923 DAKWGDSSIAG
+923 DAKWGDSSLAG
-934 SADYD
+934 TANYD
-939 ATGTR
+939 ATGAK
-944 PLITAVLNG
+944 PMITANLSG

-961 MAPSTKTNTAT
+961 MAPSTKTNASKSTT
-972 GTGGSGGS
+972 GSGGS

-1000 GKQDAKIDF
+1000 GKQDADIDF
-1009 KATSLVLPDQRI
+1009 KAKSLIMPDQRI

-1029 IEDGLMTMET
+1029 IKDGLMTMQT

-1052 GTTVNGNGTP
+1052 GTRVNGNGTP
-1062 KIGAKVA
+1062 KIDAKVA

-1103 SQADL
+1103 SQADI

-1145 AVQGIADKIN
+1145 QVQGIADKIN
-1155 GVLSSYTGVDN
+1155 GVLSAYTGVDN
-1166 KLDGTFDIV
+1166 KLGGTFDIV
-1175 NGVLNTGD
+1175 NGVLNTED

-1206 SMLVDLFG
+1206 SMLIDLFG
-1214 ADAQQAFMSVNLDGP
+1214 SSAEQAFMSVNLDGP
-1229 LASPKPSFSG
+1229 VSSPKPSFSG

-1255 GVSLPGLGGGATD
+1255 GVNLPGFGGSTD
-1268 TAAPGAVPGAATGI
+1268 TSTEPGGAATGI
-1282 GGAAGAAVGGAV
+1282 GGAAGSAVGGAV
-1294 GGAGGSAVGGAA
+1294 GGTGGAAVGGAA
-1306 GGLLNDLIGGKKKK
+1306 GGLINDLLGGKDKKKK
-1320 KDQQQQEPAAQ
+1320 QEEQQQAPASQ

-1345 VPAAQPEAAPA
+1345 PAAEPEVAPA

-1369 QAPAAEPG
+1369 QPPAEAAPAEPAPATEEAPAEPAPAAEPG
-1377 AAPAPAEDRTSRSSA
+1377 ATPAPAEAAPAEPAPSELIPLPNNETTTEPA
-1392 RTCGSGARRGN
+1392 QEPGASGN
-1403 PSAEQ
+1403 
-1408 RDHDGTGA
+1408 
-1416 GTRRQRQLSGFNTK
+1416 
-1430 MRLRLCR
+1430 
-1437 RKEIRG
+1437 
-1443 HNTQL
+1443 
-1448 TAEASA
+1448 
-1454 RRKRSKPHKI
+1454 
-1464 GVRVTFCV
+1464 
-1472 SSMRRIN
+1472 
-1479 RDILL
+1479 